1 MRKKALI
8 IIISLVTYILIP
20 LLIVFNIIDFK
31 YRFYV
36 LVIMGILSFG
46 VAKLFKINNIEL
58 GITKKN
64 ALISIKRILPVTSS
78 ILLLSLVYYFLGF
91 STYSNN
97 ESVLFYLFYILISC
111 PIQELLY
118 RSILNKYLD
127 EFKMN
132 YILKIV
138 IASLLFSL
146 LHIIYMDTLTLVFT
160 FIIGL
165 YWNYCYYKDKNILGV
180 TISHILIGVATIFLG
195 II

>member
-64 ALISIKRILPVTSS
+64 TLASIKRILPVTSS
-78 ILLLSLVYYFLGF
+78 ILLLSLAYYFLGF

-97 ESVLFYLFYILISC
+97 ESVLFY
-111 PIQELLY
+111 
-118 RSILNKYLD
+118 
-127 EFKMN
+127 
-132 YILKIV
+132 
-138 IASLLFSL
+138 
-146 LHIIYMDTLTLVFT
+146 
-160 FIIGL
+160 
-165 YWNYCYYKDKNILGV
+165 
-180 TISHILIGVATIFLG
+180 
-195 II
+195 